1 MGESFHSALLFA
13 TTHIPFPPPPLLFQ
27 ILVEV
32 LLDHSNFKVMMR
44 YICDKD
50 NLKLMM
56 NLLRDPSLNIRLEAF
71 HVFKV
76 CHIYATLCVL
86 VDDEG
91 HAIDSFTIPATRHL
105 VHRLRLIVK

>member
-1 MGESFHSALLFA
+1 MLDGREFPSCLFFA
-13 TTHIPFPPPPLLFQ
+13 MTHVSPSSLITFQ

-56 NLLRDPSLNIRLEAF
+56 NLLRDPSPNIRLEAF
-71 HVFKV
+71 HLFKV
-76 CHIYATLCVL
+76 CHTVCF
-86 VDDEG
+86 G
-91 HAIDSFTIPATRHL
+91 G
-105 VHRLRLIVK
+105 

>member
-1 MGESFHSALLFA
+1 MLGGREL
-13 TTHIPFPPPPLLFQ
+13 PFCLVVCNDSYPLPSPTLLFQ
-27 ILVEV
+27 LLVEV

-44 YICDKD
+44 YICDKA

-56 NLLRDPSLNIRLEAF
+56 NLLRDPSPNIRLEAF
-71 HVFKV
+71 HLFKV

-91 HAIDSFTIPATRHL
+91 HAIDSFIIYRYPSSWC
-105 VHRLRLIVK
+105 IVWG